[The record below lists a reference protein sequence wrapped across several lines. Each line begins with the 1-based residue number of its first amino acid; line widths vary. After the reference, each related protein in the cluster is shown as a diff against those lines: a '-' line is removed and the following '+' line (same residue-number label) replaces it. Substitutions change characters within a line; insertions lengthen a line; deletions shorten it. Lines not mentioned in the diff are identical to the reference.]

1 MHVEQITSRE
11 DLAAVASSKRMRP
24 GYCPTAML
32 FGAESGP
39 IGGKAFSDGDLPS
52 GFTGVVEIGDFV
64 TIIDGP
70 LGDSFGALGAVTAD
84 DQVFAGF
91 QSRQHISG
99 IDQRDGAY
107 RA

>member
-1 MHVEQITSRE
+1 
-11 DLAAVASSKRMRP
+11 MRP

-39 IGGKAFSDGDLPS
+39 IGWMAFSVGVLPS

-70 LGDSFGALGAVTAD
+70 LGDSFGALGAVKVD
-84 DQVFAGF
+84 DQVLAGF
-91 QSRQHISG
+91 QIRHHIFG
-99 IDQRDGAY
+99 FDQGEGAY
-107 RA
+107 RPERVQREIAITQVA